1 MIRKIKR
8 AWSWCSPART
18 WLRKHESITLWGLV
32 TLMAIVLTNVTLETR
47 HQSAINKTLIH
58 RLDERQNRLCV
69 AVQKGRL
76 VFKQVLDATG
86 LVIATQVALVDCP
99 GATLPKHQ

>member
-1 MIRKIKR
+1 MRPWRYLKR
-8 AWSWCSPART
+8 
-18 WLRKHESITLWGLV
+18 HESIVLWGLV
-32 TLMAIVLTNVTLETR
+32 VVMAIVLTNVTLETR
-47 HQSAINKTLIH
+47 RQSDVNRELIH

-69 AVQKGRL
+69 AVQKGRV

-99 GATLPKHQ
+99 GVTPTKPHHQ